1 VAEPPTG
8 TVTLLFSDIEAS
20 TRLLQRTGSDAYA
33 DRLAEHRRLLDS
45 AFGRHNGFHVGSEG
59 NAVFVVFASADDAA
73 GAAGGCAAPTRRHP
87 WPDEAEVRVR
97 MGLHSGEP
105 RLIERSYV
113 GLDRPPGR
121 AGDGRRA
128 CGQVLLSEATRA
140 LLDKR
145 FRVRDLGDYRLKDLS
160 GAQRLYQ
167 LLVDGLPAEFS
178 PLRTLDNPPT
188 NLPAQPNAFI
198 GRARELEEIA
208 DLVARDD
215 VRLVT
220 PRPSR
225 ARRLPKPAR
234 SDQLDSRGA
243 KWRAAVQA
251 RDGALALLVDA
262 RLRGGGTPGA
272 RGRVRAHRPPPARAL
287 LALCSLRLLS
297 GSGEALL
304 DDVHEALRAAE
315 ELGDQLTL
323 AQAWNLLGRVEG
335 TLMGTMGEAEEAWRQ
350 ALDYAERGNFRA
362 ERAESI
368 GWLMMS
374 ASFGPLP
381 VDEAIAL
388 CRRFHDEAVD
398 DPFIQAN
405 SLVEQAAL
413 EAMRGEFGVAREL
426 VAKGRQALADL
437 GFALV
442 VAMSAQEAHYVER
455 LAGDVLAATEILR
468 ESYAELES
476 MGERA
481 YLSTAAALLAHMLYA
496 QDELGEAK
504 RFSRVSENTAARED
518 VFSQVLWRSARAKIC
533 ARRGAL
539 DEAEVL
545 ARKAVELADSTDLLN
560 TQGDTLV
567 DLSEV
572 LSLAQQPVEAASSSS
587 GRQVAS
593 SRRATAS
600 RSSPCGRWR
609 GT

>member
-1 VAEPPTG
+1 
-8 TVTLLFSDIEAS
+8 
-20 TRLLQRTGSDAYA
+20 
-33 DRLAEHRRLLDS
+33 
-45 AFGRHNGFHVGSEG
+45 
-59 NAVFVVFASADDAA
+59 
-73 GAAGGCAAPTRRHP
+73 
-87 WPDEAEVRVR
+87 
-97 MGLHSGEP
+97 MGLHCGEP

-287 LALCSLRLLS
+287 L
-297 GSGEALL
+297 
-304 DDVHEALRAAE
+304 
-315 ELGDQLTL
+315 
-323 AQAWNLLGRVEG
+323 
-335 TLMGTMGEAEEAWRQ
+335 EAWRQ